1 MSDRLPQL
9 KLDAKNGGWP
19 WRIDHPND
27 ERALL
32 DGCYPDFDACERVR
46 RYYKTLLR
54 VPDPSGGNAPFHLLD
69 WWYRDVIGPL
79 FGWKKKDGRR
89 RFQKG
94 FVTTAKKSG
103 KSTVLA
109 GLSTYMLC
117 GDNEEESEVYS
128 TAVDRDQAKIIF
140 TKAMRSISL
149 SPHLSRILRVVQSRN
164 TIHHDKSGSR
174 YESISSDA
182 DSTEGKNPHLVIADE
197 LHVWKDRQFFNSL
210 IYGDIVRSQ
219 PMFLMITTA
228 GENELSVG
236 YEEYE
241 AAKALLDPNDPYYV
255 ESSFAYVAEA
265 VDVEAWDNPQ
275 SWLEASPSLRGEVDT
290 ERPRDKDDLP
300 AKPQTLGTPD
310 KLRDKMIE
318 AKQTPARKREF
329 IRYICNRWVFDAQD
343 PYIESDDWDRC
354 VGPVVIRPGES
365 IHAALDLAQVDDMV
379 ALCSAAWDGDV
390 LQLSWKFW
398 TPEETVKRHEELWR
412 VPLRRWVDDGHVATT
427 PGRTIQYQF
436 IRREISGAIFDEAG
450 QRLPSD
456 PLALSQ
462 LYDLQELAIDPW
474 NARELATNL
483 AQQDSIRVVE
493 FTQSMAMMNGPTKAL
508 LQMVKDGRIRHNGN
522 PVAKWMIKNTA
533 CPPDSNENRKPVKRK
548 SSGKIDGVVA
558 AIMATGRATTT
569 TPSGAGW
576 FVT

>member
-1 MSDRLPQL
+1 MSGRLEQL
-9 KLDAKNGGWP
+9 KIDAKNGGWP

-32 DGCYPDFDACERVR
+32 DGCYVDFDAAERVR
-46 RYYKTLLR
+46 RYYKSLLR
-54 VPDPSGGNAPFHLLD
+54 VPDPNGGNAPFHLLD

-79 FGWKKKDGRR
+79 FGWKKRDGRR

-109 GLSTYMLC
+109 GLSTYMTC

-140 TKAMRSISL
+140 TKAMRSIEL
-149 SPHLSRILRVVQSRN
+149 SPHLSRIMRVVQSRN

-255 ESSFAYVAEA
+255 ESSFAYIAEA
-265 VDVEAWDNPQ
+265 SDLEKWDEPT
-275 SWLEASPSLRGEVDT
+275 SWLEASPSLRAEVDYD
-290 ERPRDKDDLP
+290 RPRDKDDPP
-300 AKPQTLGTPD
+300 AAPVPLGTPE

-343 PYIESDDWDRC
+343 PYIEATDWDAC
-354 VGPVVIRPGES
+354 AGKIDIRHGES
-365 IHAALDLAQVDDMV
+365 IWAALDLAQVDDMV
-379 ALCSAAWDGDV
+379 ALCYSAWDAEI
-390 LQLSWKFW
+390 LQLRWKFW
-398 TPEETVKRHEELWR
+398 TPEATVKQHEDLWR
-412 VPLRRWVDDGHVATT
+412 VPLSRWIDEGHVETC
-427 PGRTIQYQF
+427 PGRTIQYAY
-436 IRREISGAIFDEAG
+436 IRRAISGAMFDERG
-450 QRLPSD
+450 QKTTSD
-456 PLALSQ
+456 PLSLAG
-462 LYDLQELAIDPW
+462 LYDVRELAIDPW
-474 NARELATNL
+474 NAKELSTNL
-483 AQQDSIRVVE
+483 AQADSVNVVE
-493 FTQSMAMMNGPTKAL
+493 FTQSMAMMNGPTKTL
-508 LQMVKDGRIRHNGN
+508 LQMVKERRIRQDGS
-522 PVAKWMIKNTA
+522 PVMRWMIKNTA

-548 SSGKIDGVVA
+548 SSGKIDGTVA
-558 AIMATGRATTT
+558 AIMAVGRASTQVPRG
-569 TPSGAGW
+569 TPW